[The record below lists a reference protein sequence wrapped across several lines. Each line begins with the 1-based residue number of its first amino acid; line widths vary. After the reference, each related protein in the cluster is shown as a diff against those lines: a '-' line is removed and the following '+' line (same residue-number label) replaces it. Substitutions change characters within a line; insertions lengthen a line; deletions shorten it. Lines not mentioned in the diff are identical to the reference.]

1 MSFGQGKIWIDGKF
15 VDWKDAQVHILS
27 HALHYGSTVFEG
39 ARCYKTKSGAAVFRL
54 DSHIDRLYDSAKI
67 YRMEIPFTK
76 EQFRQAVI
84 ETIKINKYEECY
96 IRPFVFRGYGAMG
109 VNPLKN
115 PLQCAVA
122 VWDWG
127 TYLGEGV
134 LEKGISVQVS
144 SWHRFA
150 PNTMPALA
158 KAGGNYLN
166 SQLVKMEATMNGF
179 DEGIAL
185 DTHGYVSEGSG
196 ENIFIIK
203 NDVIYTPPTSSSILA
218 GITRHSVF
226 VLCRDLGV
234 RIEKHLIPRESL
246 YIADEIF
253 FSGTAAEITPVTK
266 VDNISIGKGPRGPI
280 TKKIQD
286 EFFGIIRG
294 EKKDRHNWLTFV
306 Y

>member
-1 MSFGQGKIWIDGKF
+1 MSFGKGKIWIDGKF
-15 VDWKDAQVHILS
+15 VDWQDAKIHILS

-39 ARCYKTKSGAAVFRL
+39 ARCYKTKTGSAVFRL
-54 DSHIDRLYDSAKI
+54 EAHIDRLYDSAKI

-76 EQFRQAVI
+76 EQFLQAAI
-84 ETIKINKYEECY
+84 ETIKINKYEQCY
-96 IRPFVFRGYGAMG
+96 IRPFVFRGYGPMG
-109 VNPLKN
+109 VNPLNN
-115 PLQCAVA
+115 PLQCAIA
-122 VWDWG
+122 VWEWG

-134 LEKGISVQVS
+134 LENGISAQVS
-144 SWHRFA
+144 SWNRFA

-166 SQLVKMEATMNGF
+166 SQLIKMEASMNGF

-185 DTHGYVSEGSG
+185 DAHGYVSEGSG
-196 ENIFIIK
+196 ENIFIVK
-203 NDVIYTPPTSSSILA
+203 NDVIYTPPTSASILA

-226 VLCRDLGV
+226 VLARDLGL
-234 RIEKHLIPRESL
+234 RIEKHMIPRESL

-266 VDNISIGKGPRGPI
+266 VDNIVVGKGGRGPV

-294 EKKDRHNWLTFV
+294 EKKDRHNWLTYV